1 LLSLCLPFE
10 QTAPNPYPQPL
21 DLAEQ
26 LDSVHDTLRRHIV
39 ADSEVFVAAT
49 LWSAMTYMMDYFD
62 IAPILVI
69 TAPEPRCGKSEFK
82 RVLGRLVYHPMLAD
96 NITPAVMFR
105 TIDLWHP
112 TLLIDEY
119 DTFIK
124 GNEELRGVL
133 NAGHER
139 GSRIMRCVGDDHNPV
154 SFDVFGPK
162 VLAGI
167 GSLPAT
173 IIDRS
178 IVLQLRR
185 KLPHETVVRLRVVPR
200 DYFVELQAKLARIA
214 LDYGKE
220 ISTAR
225 LPLPEALSDRA
236 QDNWEPLLQIA
247 HVAGGHWPETATAAA
262 LKLSRTTE
270 DGQTTGVQL
279 LSDMHEIF
287 AAKRVDRLS
296 SHDLIAELCAD
307 DEKRWATY
315 NRGFP
320 ITPTQIAKRLREYGI
335 LSKTIRTGGGTLKGY
350 NLDQFKDAFARYV
363 FGTLSEAS
371 PDVTPAPTKSTEHS
385 CVPAAQRSSADAVTD
400 VAADMPQVDAAV
412 SSGAA
417 LAPNGHGDVTLESR
431 QDGAR
436 DGVTAGAEEEG
447 FPSRT
452 PDQEIALTAF
462 KDLLVQER
470 QNSFINDQGQLD
482 FDTTDRFSEA
492 IQYDMAVTHIAK
504 ALRNVNSR
512 LRNVKARQLVT
523 QLVGR
528 VDLLCIDGML
538 SVATEEDKLLAR
550 AAADG
555 TGSGAVAPADDGCI
569 DTPAASEGN

>member
-1 LLSLCLPFE
+1 
-10 QTAPNPYPQPL
+10 
-21 DLAEQ
+21 
-26 LDSVHDTLRRHIV
+26 
-39 ADSEVFVAAT
+39 
-49 LWSAMTYMMDYFD
+49 M
-62 IAPILVI
+62 
-69 TAPEPRCGKSEFK
+69 
-82 RVLGRLVYHPMLAD
+82 
-96 NITPAVMFR
+96 
-105 TIDLWHP
+105 
-112 TLLIDEY
+112 
-119 DTFIK
+119 
-124 GNEELRGVL
+124 
-133 NAGHER
+133 
-139 GSRIMRCVGDDHNPV
+139 
-154 SFDVFGPK
+154 
-162 VLAGI
+162 
-167 GSLPAT
+167 
-173 IIDRS
+173 
-178 IVLQLRR
+178 
-185 KLPHETVVRLRVVPR
+185 
-200 DYFVELQAKLARIA
+200 
-214 LDYGKE
+214 
-220 ISTAR
+220 
-225 LPLPEALSDRA
+225 
-236 QDNWEPLLQIA
+236 
-247 HVAGGHWPETATAAA
+247 AGGHWPETATAAA
-262 LKLSRTTE
+262 LKLSRTLE

-279 LSDMHEIF
+279 LSDVHEIF

-371 PDVTPAPTKSTEHS
+371 PDVTPALAKTTEHS

-400 VAADMPQVDAAV
+400 IAADMPQVDAAV

-436 DGVTAGAEEEG
+436 DGVTAGAKEEG

-482 FDTTDRFSEA
+482 FDTTNRFPESL
-492 IQYDMAVTHIAK
+492 QYDMAVTHIAK
-504 ALRNVNSR
+504 KLRNIDSR
-512 LRNVKARQLVT
+512 LRDVKARQLCS
-523 QLVGR
+523 QLVDR
-528 VDLLCIDGML
+528 VDLIYIDGRL
-538 SVATEEDKLLAR
+538 SLATEEDQLLAQ
-550 AAADG
+550 AADDG
-555 TGSGAVAPADDGCI
+555 TSSGAVAPANDGCI